1 MSSAVSLAPTGTD
14 PALLDGSSLV
24 IPPQAGAAAAHAA
37 MAMAVQDGNC
47 TPAEQILMDADIIPA
62 SPS

>member
-1 MSSAVSLAPTGTD
+1 MSSGVSLAPTGTD
-14 PALLDGSSLV
+14 PALLDGSFLV
-24 IPPQAGAAAAHAA
+24 IPPQAGAAAHTA

-47 TPAEQILMDADIIPA
+47 TPAEQILMDVGIIPA